1 MLIPILILSLLYL
14 ADRRKNKA
22 SVGYV
27 DSIVPG
33 SNTRVF
39 KSTKDAV
46 NYAANSGFSGGT
58 FQGEI
63 EIVQDG
69 YAISDDLAAQA
80 GVEEFESTKG
90 NLRKALTTLKRR
102 DGALVFVENP
112 QNLTIRY
119 TPQNVLEWYNREL
132 DPHNR
137 PNYSE
142 NDAYLYT
149 LYLIATGTKFYWK
162 NKITT
167 SGSVTLYGLE
177 SSLFGKPSPQEKKAY
192 RYIIAKSGEKG
203 YYPEQ
208 LGELL
213 NQTSGSDEYLTNG
226 VLDALRD
233 APTPK
238 RALEILTDTLVRS
251 QQQNIPDRYEDLEF
265 TAEETPRYFDFN
277 IEDNNLPF

>member
-1 MLIPILILSLLYL
+1 MLTPYIILSLLYL
-14 ADRRKNKA
+14 ADRRRKTA
-22 SVGYV
+22 SVGYA

-33 SNTRVF
+33 AKTRVF

-46 NYAANSGFSGGT
+46 DYAADAGFSGGT
-58 FQGEI
+58 FQGEV

-69 YAISDDLAAQA
+69 YAISNDLAAQA
-80 GVEEFESTKG
+80 GVDTFEATKS

-102 DGALVFVENP
+102 DGALLYVENP

-119 TPQNVLEWYNREL
+119 TPQNVLEWYSREL
-132 DPHNR
+132 EPNNR
-137 PNYSE
+137 PNYSDS
-142 NDAYLYT
+142 DAYLYT
-149 LYLIATGTKFYWK
+149 LYLIATGSKFYWK
-162 NKITT
+162 NKTAS
-167 SGSVTLYGLE
+167 SGAVTLYGLE
-177 SSLFGKPSPQEKKAY
+177 SSLFGRPAPGEKKAY
-192 RYIIAKSGEKG
+192 RAIIAKTGEKG

-208 LGELL
+208 LGEML
-213 NQTSGSDEYLTNG
+213 NNASGSDEYLTDG

-251 QQQNIPDRYEDLEF
+251 QQQNIPEVYEDIKF

-277 IEDNNLPF
+277 VEDNLPF